1 MKEHIT
7 LCGREF
13 EIVRSSRRKRI
24 AIGIDS
30 SGNWFIGAP
39 ERYGR
44 EHLLKTLE
52 NDREMTALID
62 KLEKKSA
69 ASAPTTKT
77 YQECE
82 ELFFRGERLRL
93 HWVESAESPPV
104 ELREGAIYIS
114 SERRDNVAETLEIW
128 YGRQL
133 YHILREVL
141 PHWTKRIGVAPKKIA
156 IKRVK
161 TLWGS
166 CSAKGSITF
175 STRLALV
182 PPPLLEYVI
191 VHELIHMRHMNH
203 SAKFWQ
209 DVETY
214 LPDYMER
221 RKELKEKGSL
231 YQLQ

>member
-13 EIVRSSRRKRI
+13 KIVNSPRRKRI

-30 SGNWFIGAP
+30 YGDWFIGVP
-39 ERYGR
+39 QHCTKER
-44 EHLLKTLE
+44 LLKILV
-52 NDREMTALID
+52 NNANTAELV
-62 KLEKKSA
+62 KRLEKKEA
-69 ASAPTTKT
+69 CAPPAKT
-77 YQECE
+77 YQEGE
-82 ELFFRGERLRL
+82 MLFFRGNKLQLRL
-93 HWVESAESPPV
+93 DYAANSAPV
-104 ELREGAIYIS
+104 ELRDGAIYIS
-114 SERRDNVAETLEIW
+114 ADYIGREAETLERW
-128 YGRQL
+128 YSRQL

-141 PHWTKRIGVAPKKIA
+141 PRWTRSIGVAPQKIE

-175 STRLALV
+175 SARLAMV

-203 SAKFWQ
+203 SEKFWQ
-209 DVETY
+209 EVGTY

-221 RKELKEKGSL
+221 RAELKRDGPL
-231 YQLQ
+231 YKLQ